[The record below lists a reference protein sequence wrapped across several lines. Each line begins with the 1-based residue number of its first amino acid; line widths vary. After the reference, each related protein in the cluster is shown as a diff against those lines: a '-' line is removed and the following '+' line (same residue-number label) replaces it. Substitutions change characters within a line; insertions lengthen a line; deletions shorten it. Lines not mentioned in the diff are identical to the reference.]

1 MITAIEN
8 DIIISLNNT
17 LIIQLIENLLSNA
30 DKYGRENGVI
40 NVKLYSEKDK
50 TILSVRDNGIGISKE
65 DLPKIW
71 NRFYR
76 ADASR
81 SETEGFGLGLALVK
95 KIAEIHSAECVAESE
110 IDKFTEIKIIFK
122 K

>member
-1 MITAIEN
+1 MKFTPEYGKVSFTITQEKITKKDA
-8 DIIISLNNT
+8 
-17 LIIQLIENLLSNA
+17 LI
-30 DKYGRENGVI
+30 RF
-40 NVKLYSEKDK
+40 
-50 TILSVRDNGIGISKE
+50 TIADNGIGISKE

-95 KIAEIHSAECVAESE
+95 KIAEIHSAECFAESE
-110 IDKFTEIKIIFK
+110 IDKFTEIRIIFK
-122 K
+122 KI